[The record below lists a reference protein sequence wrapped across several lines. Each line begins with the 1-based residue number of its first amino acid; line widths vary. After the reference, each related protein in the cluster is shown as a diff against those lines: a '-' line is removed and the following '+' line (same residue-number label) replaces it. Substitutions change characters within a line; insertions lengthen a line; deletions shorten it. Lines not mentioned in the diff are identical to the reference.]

1 MTNLEQQWDE
11 VLLAMSK
18 HFGITANYDFL
29 LFMVG
34 IQEKGCGFINFSKQ
48 DKMDLINL
56 AKCRMLEREG
66 MLEENGEEEGWALFT
81 PKLTYLSLSDGEK
94 DEIIKRQMIDYLKQ
108 TQQFIN

>member
-1 MTNLEQQWDE
+1 MTNLEEKWDE

-34 IQEKGCGFINFSKQ
+34 IQEKGCGFLNFSKQ
-48 DKMDLINL
+48 EKMDLINL

-66 MLEENGEEEGWALFT
+66 VLLEEGEEEGWALFV
-81 PKLTYLSLSDGEK
+81 PKLAFHGLSDLQK
-94 DEIIKRQMIDYLKQ
+94 DEAIKRQMISYLNEN
-108 TQQFIN
+108 QQFIN